1 MTTVVEVERPR
12 LLPTP
17 SLPASIRRAFWA
29 ELGWTPHDLQEAVL
43 LSPQRNQVIAAG
55 RRVGKSQT
63 GGHKLIPEALR
74 AKGELDE
81 LKRRGLRREF
91 WIVGPEYSD
100 AEKEFRVVWDAYQQ
114 LGFQMDRPGS
124 YNNPLSGEM
133 RISMFRGRFVV
144 WAKSAKY
151 PGTLVGEGLSGV
163 VFSEAAKL
171 KPSVWDK
178 FIRPTLADFG
188 GWAFF
193 GSTPEGRNWFYDLW
207 MLGQDSRRTD
217 WASWRAPSWAN
228 PHVYPMG
235 VDEDLLE
242 LFRKAKKAKQID
254 DILQTVPLVATDMGL
269 IPAGIDSEIW
279 AMFLDQSL
287 EMFGQEVAADFTE
300 YIGRV
305 FKDFDPEIHLSSQE
319 LKRSWT
325 TYACKDSGF
334 TNPTVWLIL
343 QVDPHRE
350 RVHVVHEYY
359 ERQRTASEA
368 AEEIKS
374 RGLAPN
380 TGDVRI
386 MGFYGDPADPSG
398 NQDFQNILKIRSIGG
413 TGGEIQDRLEWIR
426 RFLKVNPMLA
436 TLPVGHPERV
446 PGLTIHPRC
455 KNTIREMGAYR
466 YKETAEQAEAK
477 DRSAPEQPL
486 AIDNHA
492 PEALGRFFRGFFGVP
507 WRTPQSVGSHRART
521 GRRAGVA
528 GRRR

>member
-1 MTTVVEVERPR
+1 MAIEVVERPR

-17 SLPASIRRAFWA
+17 HLPETVLRAFWRK
-29 ELGWTPHDLQEAVL
+29 LGWTPHALQEKAL
-43 LSPQRNQVIAAG
+43 IAPERNKVMAAG

-63 GGHKLIPEALR
+63 GGHKLIPEAFR
-74 AKGELDE
+74 AKTELDILRE
-81 LKRRGLRREF
+81 KGLRREY

-100 AEKEFRVVWDAYQQ
+100 AEKEFRVVWDAYTK
-114 LGFQMDRPGS
+114 LGFKMDRPGS

-133 RISMFRGRFVV
+133 RISMFSGRFVV

-207 MLGQDSRRTD
+207 MLGQDDRRKD

-235 VDEDLLE
+235 VDEALME
-242 LFRKAKKAKQID
+242 MFRKAKKAKQID
-254 DILQTVPLVATDMGL
+254 DILQTIPLVATDVGL

-279 AMFLDQSL
+279 AMFLDMSL
-287 EMFGQEVAADFTE
+287 ELFGQEVAADFTE
-300 YIGRV
+300 YVGRV

-319 LKRSWT
+319 LKPSWT

-359 ERQRTASEA
+359 ERQRTPSEA
-368 AEEIKS
+368 AKEIQS

-380 TGDVRI
+380 TGSVGIR
-386 MGFYGDPADPSG
+386 GFYGDPADPGG
-398 NQDFQNILKIRSIGG
+398 NRDFQNILRIVSRGD

-426 RFLKVNPMLA
+426 RFLKVNPMVVH
-436 TLPVGHPERV
+436 LPVGHPERV

-455 KNTIREMGAYR
+455 KNLIHEMGAYR
-466 YKETAEQAEAK
+466 YKETAEQALAK
-477 DRSAPEQPL
+477 GRAAPEEPL
-486 AIDNHA
+486 PIDNHA
-492 PEALGRFFRGFFGVP
+492 PEALGRFFRGYFGVP
-507 WRTPQSVGSHRART
+507 WRQKGSVGTRKAK
-521 GRRAGVA
+521 A
-528 GRRR
+528 GRTR